1 MGVKQYDIAQV
12 DVIFAGFP
20 ISGFQEDTVIE
31 VEFDD
36 DHYTIVKGVDG
47 DVSRSRVVA
56 KTATITLKLM
66 NTSRSNADLTAVYLL
81 GGPGSGTADV
91 APLLIR
97 DRNGVSLF
105 ATDTCWVHKPPQ
117 ITHGGKANA
126 RDWKLMAV
134 DPKWIEGGV

>member
-1 MGVKQYDIAQV
+1 MSVKQYDPAQV

-20 ISGFQEDTVIE
+20 LSGFQEDSIIE

-36 DHYTIVKGVDG
+36 DHYEIVKGVDG
-47 DVSRSRVVA
+47 DVSRSRRVA
-56 KTATITLKLM
+56 KTATVTVKLM

-81 GGPGSGTADV
+81 GTPGSGSADV

-105 ATDTCWVHKPPQ
+105 ATDTAWVNKPPG

-126 RDWKLMAV
+126 RDWKLTV
-134 DPKWIEGGV
+134 VNPKWIEGGV

>member
-1 MGVKQYDIAQV
+1 MGVKEYDPDQV

-20 ISGFQEDTVIE
+20 LRGFQEDSIIQIT
-31 VEFDD
+31 FDD

-56 KTATITLKLM
+56 KVATVTIKLM
-66 NTSRSNADLTAVYLL
+66 NTSRSNADLSAVYLL

-105 ATDTCWVHKPPQ
+105 ATDTCYISKPPD
-117 ITHGGKANA
+117 INHGGKANA
-126 RDWKLMAV
+126 RDWKMTAV
-134 DPKWIEGGV
+134 QPKWIEGGV